1 MLAFRH
7 LSGFGNLPRVL
18 IVALGLAFGLGA
30 PVDAVQPA
38 GCALVGDCTVT
49 PVEEPRERESLSLSL
64 AVSSSE
70 KLRRV
75 VSPALEIA
83 PRAPAQPVIVASP
96 PGERRDLRHTRGREN
111 LPDKTGPP
119 AA

>member
-1 MLAFRH
+1 MLALRDLF
-7 LSGFGNLPRVL
+7 GFGNLSRVL
-18 IVALGLAFGLGA
+18 IVALGLGFGLGA
-30 PVDAVQPA
+30 PVDAAQPA

-49 PVEEPRERESLSLSL
+49 PAEEPRERESLSLSL
-64 AVSSSE
+64 AGSSSE

-75 VSPALEIA
+75 APATLKVA
-83 PRAPAQPVIVASP
+83 PRLPAQPFIVASP
-96 PGERRDLRHTRGREN
+96 PGERRELRHARGREN

>member
-1 MLAFRH
+1 MLALRDF
-7 LSGFGNLPRVL
+7 LGFGNLSRVL
-18 IVALGLAFGLGA
+18 IVALGLSFGLGA

-49 PVEEPRERESLSLSL
+49 PVEEPRERESQSLSLS
-64 AVSSSE
+64 ASSSE

-75 VSPALEIA
+75 VSPALRIA
-83 PRAPAQPVIVASP
+83 PRAPAQPFVIVSP
-96 PGERRDLRHTRGREN
+96 FSERRELRHARGREN

>member
-1 MLAFRH
+1 MLALRDF
-7 LSGFGNLPRVL
+7 LGFGNLSRVL
-18 IVALGLAFGLGA
+18 IVALGLSFGLGA

-49 PVEEPRERESLSLSL
+49 PVEEPRERESLSLSF
-64 AVSSSE
+64 AGSSSE

-75 VSPALEIA
+75 VSTAVQSA
-83 PRAPAQPVIVASP
+83 PRVPLQPVIVASP
-96 PGERRDLRHTRGREN
+96 VGERHELRHARGREN

-119 AA
+119 SA

>member
-1 MLAFRH
+1 MLALRDLF
-7 LSGFGNLPRVL
+7 GFGNLSRVL
-18 IVALGLAFGLGA
+18 IVALGLGFGMGA
-30 PVDAVQPA
+30 PIDAVQPA

-64 AVSSSE
+64 ARSSSE

-75 VSPALEIA
+75 VSTTLQSA
-83 PRAPAQPVIVASP
+83 PRAPAQPFVIVSSFSDCR
-96 PGERRDLRHTRGREN
+96 ELRHARGREN

>member
-1 MLAFRH
+1 MLALRDLF
-7 LSGFGNLPRVL
+7 GFGNLSRVL
-18 IVALGLAFGLGA
+18 IVALGLGFGMGA
-30 PVDAVQPA
+30 PIDAVQPA

-64 AVSSSE
+64 ARSSSE

-75 VSPALEIA
+75 VSTTLQSA
-83 PRAPAQPVIVASP
+83 PRAPAQPFVIVSSFN
-96 PGERRDLRHTRGREN
+96 ECRELRHARGREN